1 MTGLDR
7 FSFFFCFL
15 RSVFVFVFLFFFKT
29 YFRWQQEEEL
39 QLNRG
44 NHDLKTMMVFH
55 FFIIRLPSEF
65 LPMSGALTRL
75 CASTLGPARLCSSR
89 AGSWFGAWITYK
101 LFLTPS
107 GIRTW
112 VFSLQLCL
120 NIVYNSN
127 CSATMAS
134 HNDGWIGCKKKW
146 WPKQNRNKTNIKKSK
161 NYPRFNSLRMAKRN
175 SDQSI
180 KIALY

>member
-1 MTGLDR
+1 MFYINGYFKHTNY
-7 FSFFFCFL
+7 FS
-15 RSVFVFVFLFFFKT
+15 
-29 YFRWQQEEEL
+29 
-39 QLNRG
+39 
-44 NHDLKTMMVFH
+44 
-55 FFIIRLPSEF
+55 I
-65 LPMSGALTRL
+65 
-75 CASTLGPARLCSSR
+75 
-89 AGSWFGAWITYK
+89 K

-107 GIRTW
+107 EIRTW

-146 WPKQNRNKTNIKKSK
+146 WLKQNRNKTNIKKSK
-161 NYPRFNSLRMAKRN
+161 NYPRFNSLSMAKRN

-180 KIALY
+180 KIALYKWNELPEWNSKCIQSGMCTYILWGGWGAGGFELYLNVFVQATGQIVLWHLSKEN